1 MIRKANLYGN
11 SNLGVAISVTDNA
24 AIVPSNLSEA
34 MENLIENT
42 LEVSVIKTPI
52 GGSNLA
58 GALAVGNSNGFL
70 VSPFALESEIKTIK
84 ERDIQVERIQDRFT
98 ALGNIVLANDKG
110 ALVNPLLSDKSLEI
124 IENVL
129 DVEVQRGSI
138 ARFKITGS
146 VAVATNKGVLVHPS
160 ASAEELEF
168 IEDVMK
174 VPADIGTVNKGIR
187 LVGACTIANSKGVIV
202 GSDTTG
208 PELARIEEALG
219 FLEGYE

>member
-11 SNLGVAISVTDNA
+11 SNLGVAISTTDNA
-24 AIVPSNLSEA
+24 AIVPSNLSES

-52 GGSNLA
+52 NGSNLA
-58 GALAVGNSNGFL
+58 GALAVGNSNGIL
-70 VSPFALESEIKTIK
+70 VSPFALESEIKAIK
-84 ERDIQVERIQDRFT
+84 DMDIEVERIRDRFT
-98 ALGNIVLANDKG
+98 AVGNIILANDNG
-110 ALVNPLLSDKSLEI
+110 AIVNPMISDESMEV

-129 DVEVQRGSI
+129 DVEVQRKSI
-138 ARFKITGS
+138 AGFKITGS
-146 VAVATNKGVLVHPS
+146 VAVATNRGVLAHPS
-160 ASAEELEF
+160 TDADELKF

>member
-11 SNLGVAISVTDNA
+11 SNIGVAISTSDNV

-42 LEVSVIKTPI
+42 LGVSVIKTPI
-52 GGSNLA
+52 SGSNLA
-58 GALAVGNSNGFL
+58 GALTVGNSNGFL
-70 VSPFALESEIKTIK
+70 VSPFALESEIKAIK
-84 ERDIQVERIQDRFT
+84 EMDIEVERIPDRFT
-98 ALGNIVLANDKG
+98 AVGNIVLANDNG
-110 ALVNPLLSDKSLEI
+110 AIVNPLLSDESLEV

-129 DVEVQRGSI
+129 DVEAQRGSI
-138 ARFKITGS
+138 ASFKITGS
-146 VAVATNKGVLVHPS
+146 VAVATNKGVLAHPS
-160 ASAEELEF
+160 ASAEELKF
-168 IEDVMK
+168 IENVMK

-187 LVGACTIANSKGVIV
+187 LVGACTIANSEGVIV